1 MKFKIPEIKIPK
13 VNIPKLRRGED
24 KAEPMADEEY
34 PIPDDEAA
42 AEDVLDELEETKAQE
57 DEPSP
62 APQEKP
68 KSYGMVISEDQLR
81 MVWAG
86 EIGFSLLMVFAS
98 VLIAIAS

>member
-13 VNIPKLRRGED
+13 LRRGDDE
-24 KAEPMADEEY
+24 AEPIVDEEA
-34 PIPDDEAA
+34 PIPDDEA
-42 AEDVLDELEETKAQE
+42 AEDVLDELEETEAQE
-57 DEPSP
+57 DEPAP
-62 APQEKP
+62 APQERP

-86 EIGFSLLMVFAS
+86 EIGFSLLIVFAS

>member
-24 KAEPMADEEY
+24 KAEPMADEEAS
-34 PIPDDEAA
+34 IPDDEAV
-42 AEDVLDELEETKAQE
+42 EDVLDELEEAEAQE
-57 DEPSP
+57 DEPAP
-62 APQEKP
+62 APQEKT

-86 EIGFSLLMVFAS
+86 EIGFSLLIVFAS

>member
-13 VNIPKLRRGED
+13 VGIGRQRRENENDEQVSYEEVDPAVEEDSGE
-24 KAEPMADEEY
+24 
-34 PIPDDEAA
+34 
-42 AEDVLDELEETKAQE
+42 VLDETE
-57 DEPSP
+57 DEIASEEE
-62 APQEKP
+62 AKPQEKP

-86 EIGFSLLMVFAS
+86 EIGFSLLIVLAS

>member
-1 MKFKIPEIKIPK
+1 MKLKIPEIKIPK
-13 VNIPKLRRGED
+13 VNIPKLRRGE
-24 KAEPMADEEY
+24 AEDE
-34 PIPDDEAA
+34 PIAEEAASVPGDEA
-42 AEDVLDELEETKAQE
+42 AEDVLDELEEAEAQE
-57 DEPSP
+57 DDPAP

-86 EIGFSLLMVFAS
+86 EIGFSLLMVLAS

>member
-1 MKFKIPEIKIPK
+1 MKLSIPK
-13 VNIPKLRRGED
+13 INIPKPRG
-24 KAEPMADEEY
+24 KAERAAPAADD
-34 PIPDDEAA
+34 IPDEPEYASEVEA
-42 AEDVLDELEETKAQE
+42 
-57 DEPSP
+57 EPAP
-62 APQEKP
+62 KPQEKV